1 MLLHFVPMS
10 NGSLVHFRK
19 QLVVYSTGV
28 CQEGLQVLLGR
39 IKLTFTFLSAK
50 SKNRE
55 LVRKIFL
62 QCIMALTMNVL
73 GRSPRGH

>member
-19 QLVVYSTGV
+19 HLVVYSTGV
-28 CQEGLQVLLGR
+28 YQEGLQVLLGK

-55 LVRKIFL
+55 LV
-62 QCIMALTMNVL
+62 
-73 GRSPRGH
+73 